1 MTKETDRELME
12 LAAKAANVFLTPEQF
27 AKECA
32 SPWEPSMEPFYDERR
47 GVMTGYRTWYGS
59 DGEIVGW
66 EHFDW
71 SPLTDDGDAFRLAVK
86 LGIKLELNP
95 AWVYA
100 RAVITKYEY
109 LQIEEGWANGFN
121 DPCAAT
127 RRAIVRAAAEIG
139 RAMP

>member
-1 MTKETDRELME
+1 MTKETDRELLEM
-12 LAAKAANVFLTPEQF
+12 AAKADGKKWQ
-27 AKECA
+27 
-32 SPWEPSMEPFYDERR
+32 SYHMGR
-47 GVMTGYRTWYGS
+47 GLCLAPPKGGMVITQMWN
-59 DGEIVGW
+59 
-66 EHFDW
+66 
-71 SPLTDDGDAFRLAVK
+71 PLRDDAQALRLAVK
-86 LGIKLELNP
+86 LGIKLELHP

>member
-1 MTKETDRELME
+1 MTKETDRELLE
-12 LAAKAANVFLTPEQF
+12 LAAKAAGYVVIRSRLDDPMSKDFLIADSVRNHGQ
-27 AKECA
+27 ANG
-32 SPWEPSMEPFYDERR
+32 PWN
-47 GVMTGYRTWYGS
+47 
-59 DGEIVGW
+59 
-66 EHFDW
+66 
-71 SPLTDDGDAFRLAVK
+71 PLTDDGDALRLAVK
-86 LGIKLELNP
+86 LGIKLELHP